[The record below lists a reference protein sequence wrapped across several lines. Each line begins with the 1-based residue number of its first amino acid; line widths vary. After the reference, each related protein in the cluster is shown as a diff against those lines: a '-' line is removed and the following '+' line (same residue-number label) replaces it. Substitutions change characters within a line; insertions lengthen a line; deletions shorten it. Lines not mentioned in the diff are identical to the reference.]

1 MSSTPATILTRRS
14 SYASVLLLE
23 LKAQNDP
30 SLKSKVK
37 VTNNK
42 CDCVSVSLLPPANV
56 TDSDYHEHNV

>member
-1 MSSTPATILTRRS
+1 MFTRRS
-14 SYASVLLLE
+14 SDAWVLLLE

-30 SLKSKVK
+30 SLKSQVE

-56 TDSDYHEHNV
+56 TASDYHEHNE